1 MRTKKI
7 GDRSPLRVPAVSAKK
22 TATLPLLIASL
33 KSKGRLMIAKLG
45 KRKQD
50 DGSYQLQYK
59 QIDDAI
65 FAKIYLAAEGTIVV
79 KGGRNGQRRIHRKY
93 VAPDRPKIQAE
104 IEIDK
109 TKG

>member
-33 KSKGRLMIAKLG
+33 KSKGRLMIAKMG

-50 DGSYQLQYK
+50 DGTY
-59 QIDDAI
+59 
-65 FAKIYLAAEGTIVV
+65 
-79 KGGRNGQRRIHRKY
+79 
-93 VAPDRPKIQAE
+93 
-104 IEIDK
+104 
-109 TKG
+109 

>member
-7 GDRSPLRVPAVSAKK
+7 GDRSPLRVLAVSAKK
-22 TATLPLLIASL
+22 IATLPVLIASL

-50 DGSYQLQYK
+50 DGSYQLMYK

-65 FAKIYLAAEGTIVV
+65 FAKIYLSSEETLLVKEGA
-79 KGGRNGQRRIHRKY
+79 HWS
-93 VAPDRPKIQAE
+93 APNP
-104 IEIDK
+104 
-109 TKG
+109 